1 MSRILRKISK
11 LKEKRNAIIVAHHF
25 QSAEVQDASD
35 FVGGKLECA
44 KFARDSDAEVV
55 VVAGVGFMAEL
66 VKLFAPDKTVL
77 HPREDALCPMVAM
90 VEIKQ
95 IEKVRENNFV
105 LGYIKSKPE
114 QMALCNA
121 VADFDRLEELLEDNC
136 VFLPDQYVG
145 DYLSKKLGKSFILAE
160 GYCPPHSRILS
171 GEVKKLKE
179 EHPKAPV
186 LAHPQCRGDVL
197 ELADFVSN
205 TTGMVDFV
213 RHSEEKEFIVC
224 TEIGL
229 RHRLEK
235 EFPEKS
241 FYFPSELALCRN
253 HKSIDL
259 GDIYLSLKEM
269 EKKVE
274 IPEEIAEKARR
285 AMRAGGMID

>member
-1 MSRILRKISK
+1 MSRILRKISE
-11 LKEKRNAIIVAHHF
+11 LKKKRKAIVIAHYF
-25 QSAEVQDASD
+25 QNDEVQDASD

-44 KFARDSDAEVV
+44 LFAGKSKAEVI

-66 VKLFAPDKTVL
+66 VKLLAPDKVVL

-90 VEIKQ
+90 VEAEQ
-95 IEKVRENNFV
+95 IEEIRDNTLVI
-105 LGYIKSKPE
+105 GYIKSKPK
-114 QMALCNA
+114 QMALCHA
-121 VADFDRLEELLEDNC
+121 VADLDRLEKLLEDKC
-136 VFLPDQYVG
+136 VFLPDRYVG
-145 DYLSKKLGKSFILAE
+145 DYFSKKLGKKFMLAE
-160 GYCPPHSRILS
+160 GYCPPHTRILA

-179 EHPKAPV
+179 EHAKADI

-197 ELADFVSN
+197 ELADFISN

-213 RHSEEKEFIVC
+213 SHSAGSEFIVC

-229 RHRLEK
+229 KHSLEK

-241 FYFPSELALCRN
+241 FYFPSEFALCRN

-259 GDIYLSLKEM
+259 GDIYLSMKEM

-274 IPEEIAEKARR
+274 IPEDIAEKARQ
-285 AMRAGGMID
+285 ALHAGGII